1 MSATLTRAPESAVPA
16 DLAKL
21 LSIYTQFADHFGLEP
36 APAHDASAAARA
48 LPQVEQWMDRLD
60 QSVQTYQLRLLTQSS
75 ALGDSSEKIRVL
87 LGRYLDKRV
96 KSAADRGKIDFLL
109 AHYFGAQAPKEFH
122 TREVSLA
129 DVAEV
134 LLPIIG
140 RVPRSELEQN
150 PKLEDLVTA
159 LAESKSLEE
168 LKERAIM
175 DRARSF
181 KAGLGNEYLLPANLV
196 ACTRLNYLLRRRCSE
211 LMKSDLAA
219 IEADLDQLAMMG
231 EECVD
236 CTAANL
242 SAIEPI
248 SSVKEICQRWQAP
261 RVSEYGTETPYA
273 QVLALKKAVTRAVRK
288 AESAARGSAEESG
301 VMNTNSEA
309 KSAGAS
315 EDGSGPVMDT
325 AAVRRMLEAAWE
337 QKASQLQATLVSA
350 EARQAELAEK
360 VRTLESEIE
369 VLKAE
374 LELRPEI
381 PNLPL
386 GTTDAALEQLG
397 KAVQTTAVEK
407 ASVEDHSAENTS
419 AINGSAGSPAIED
432 ASAGH
437 DLDAQ
442 EPAESA
448 SKKPANGFNPSPQL
462 PEPVRRSLD
471 LCIKQIEAGL
481 AHLEKSKPSIGPINL
496 TFGTLPVPLSAPE
509 VKAFLEPDIPF
520 SSLIRDAAAAKTYI
534 LYAATQKAK
543 DKGQNLAS
551 AVGAAQTLANTI
563 ESWLNA
569 ASGGDATMLAQVR
582 SELSSVVQQNHS

>member
-1 MSATLTRAPESAVPA
+1 MSVTLTHAPESSVPA

-36 APAHDASAAARA
+36 SPVHDPAAAARS
-48 LPQVEQWMDRLD
+48 LTQVEQWMDRID
-60 QSVQTYQLRLLTQSS
+60 QNIQTYQLRLLTQSS
-75 ALGDSSEKIRVL
+75 ALGDSGEKIRVL

-109 AHYFGAQAPKEFH
+109 AHYFGAQAPKGFH

-140 RVPRSELEQN
+140 RVSRIELEQN
-150 PKLEDLVTA
+150 PKLEELVTA
-159 LAESKSLEE
+159 LADSRSLEE
-168 LKERAIM
+168 LKDRAIM

-181 KAGLGNEYLLPANLV
+181 KAGLGNDYLLPGNLV

-211 LMKSDLAA
+211 LMKSDLAT

-231 EECVD
+231 EESVD

-242 SAIEPI
+242 SAIEPVA
-248 SSVKEICQRWQAP
+248 SVKEICHRWQAP

-273 QVLALKKAVTRAVRK
+273 QVLALKKAVARALRK
-288 AESAARGSAEESG
+288 AESAARGVAEESEA
-301 VMNTNSEA
+301 MNTNLEA
-309 KSAGAS
+309 QSNSATADAAAS
-315 EDGSGPVMDT
+315 LDP
-325 AAVRRMLEAAWE
+325 AAVRRMFEAAWE
-337 QKASQLQATLVSA
+337 EKTSQLQAALVSA
-350 EARQAELAEK
+350 ESRQAELAEK

-374 LELRPEI
+374 LELQQETPALAVPVVVDPAEPEEPVTAASPQEIRPEVALDK
-381 PNLPL
+381 PA
-386 GTTDAALEQLG
+386 DA
-397 KAVQTTAVEK
+397 
-407 ASVEDHSAENTS
+407 
-419 AINGSAGSPAIED
+419 P
-432 ASAGH
+432 
-437 DLDAQ
+437 
-442 EPAESA
+442 EPAAVAEPEVPE
-448 SKKPANGFNPSPQL
+448 PAKHATRMPGSGFNPSPQL
-462 PEPVRRSLD
+462 PEAVRRSLD

-481 AHLEKSKPSIGPINL
+481 AHLEKSKERVGAINL

-509 VKAFLEPDIPF
+509 VRAFLDPEIPF
-520 SSLIRDAAAAKTYI
+520 SSLIRDAAAAKTYV

-569 ASGGDATMLAQVR
+569 ANGADATMLAQVR
-582 SELSSVVQQNHS
+582 TELSSVVQQTSN